1 MIKVKEIDMP
11 GSVRHIVVGIDG
23 SANADHALRAAL
35 QLAAASGADV
45 AVVSAWRREFTRDAA
60 SFGEAFLSD
69 DDLAGATLT
78 LIDDAL
84 GRVADDAAAV
94 EAAGGSVL
102 RHALEGEPDEVLMKA
117 AGEADIVVVGR
128 RGHQGLGARLLGS
141 TSRHIA
147 DHAPCPVLVVPE
159 PA

>member
-1 MIKVKEIDMP
+1 MP

-23 SANADHALRAAL
+23 SAFADHALRSAL

-45 AVVSAWRREFTRDAA
+45 AVISAWRREFTRDAA

-69 DDLAGATLT
+69 DDLAGVTLG

-84 GRVADDAAAV
+84 GRVADEV
-94 EAAGGSVL
+94 AAGGSVL
-102 RHALEGEPDEVLMKA
+102 RHALEGEADEVLMKA
-117 AGEADIVVVGR
+117 AEEADIIVVGR

>member
-1 MIKVKEIDMP
+1 MP

-23 SANADHALRAAL
+23 SAYADHALRSAL
-35 QLAAASGADV
+35 RLAAACGADI

-69 DDLAGATLT
+69 DDLAGVTLT
-78 LIDDAL
+78 LIEDAL

-102 RHALEGEPDEVLMKA
+102 RHAIEGEPDEVLMKA
-117 AGEADIVVVGR
+117 AEEADIIVVGR